1 MKIIGQT
8 GKAHDNMFICEVP
21 EEEVYRLIGHYGSYA
36 AGKKLQVGDT
46 IKVSAM
52 YERLVTMKRK
62 EAELEKAAALL
73 RGAADLVEKALP
85 AVHRANNKEKQEAK
99 EEDKP

>member
-1 MKIIGQT
+1 
-8 GKAHDNMFICEVP
+8 
-21 EEEVYRLIGHYGSYA
+21 
-36 AGKKLQVGDT
+36 
-46 IKVSAM
+46 M
-52 YERLVTMKRK
+52 YERLVTMKSK